1 MILAKIET
9 LDDGAVD
16 QNGDLLPILSKSSSN
31 VNIQKLLDAPLPDF
45 SKETPGSPFWT
56 KFGIFLLQQVRYGL
70 FREDHVSGI
79 ENIPIDRGN
88 MVCAW
93 HTNGLV
99 DPMCI
104 YVSHPHYFVLAG
116 RHDLVTRPILRFWTK
131 RMAFQPVLRKAE
143 LLRGGCTQEE
153 ADYLNG
159 RSLLKLAQGIASSHS
174 VVLFPEGTSH
184 SDAWMMKFRTGPMRT
199 VLAAAALAKS
209 QGKQIP
215 VVVPCGLHFRKR
227 HIFRTDAYVEFGKP
241 IEILQEDIPNELVEA
256 VSQNDWVEP
265 GRENVVDLRDR
276 LHEVLRPMTP
286 DFESHDEHSVANLI
300 GHYKARMEGNPY
312 NQWDHEV
319 RNTRTVREFLREKE
333 QWDYA
338 SREPGARP
346 NKMEC
351 PVIESATKLESI
363 LSSHKL
369 NGRDLDDSG
378 EKLSRFKPS
387 KIPFNFIILLS
398 FLAFSPL
405 FVLSMGIQIFFGQ
418 ILGNNTDEGLDARTT
433 FHLLTALFGSTIIW
447 PVMAFLLTTM
457 VVLNGEW
464 LGLGTLFG
472 QGFGIYISSIP
483 IFMAIILLFRLS
495 CSLAVRSWDICMD
508 FFRALRRLKCAR
520 KYSEEILLISKE
532 IKDELAAY

>member
-1 MILAKIET
+1 MAKIET
-9 LDDGAVD
+9 LEDGAVD
-16 QNGDLLPILSKSSSN
+16 HNGDLLPILSKSSSN

-56 KFGIFLLQQVRYGL
+56 KFGMFLLKQVRYGL
-70 FREDHVSGI
+70 FREDYVSGL
-79 ENIPIDRGN
+79 ENIPLDKGN

-116 RHDLVTRPILRFWTK
+116 RHDLVTRPVLRFWTK

-143 LLRGGCTQEE
+143 LLRGGCTKEE

-159 RSLLKLAQGIASSHS
+159 RALLKLAQGIASGHS

-184 SDAWMMKFRTGPMRT
+184 SDAWMMKYRTGPMRT
-199 VLAAAALAKS
+199 VLAASALAKS
-209 QGKQIP
+209 QGKEIP
-215 VVVPCGLHFRKR
+215 VVIPCGLHFRKR
-227 HIFRTDAYVEFGKP
+227 HIFRTDAYVEFGEP
-241 IEILQEDIPNELVEA
+241 IEIMQEDIPDDLVHA

-265 GRENVVDLRDR
+265 NRENVVELRDK
-276 LHEVLRPMTP
+276 LHEVLRPLTP
-286 DFESHDEHSVANLI
+286 DFESHHEHSVANLI
-300 GHYKARMEGNPY
+300 GHYKARKEGNPY

-319 RNTRTVREFLREKE
+319 RNTRSVREFLREKE
-333 QWDYA
+333 QWDYS

-346 NKMEC
+346 SKMEC
-351 PVIESATKLESI
+351 PLVETATELESI

-378 EKLSRFKPS
+378 EKLAAINFS
-387 KIPFNFIILLS
+387 KIPLNFMMLLS
-398 FLAFSPL
+398 FLVFSPL

-418 ILGNNTDEGLDARTT
+418 VLGNNTDEGLDARTT

-447 PVMAFLLTTM
+447 PVMAFLLTGM
-457 VVLNGEW
+457 VILNGEW
-464 LGLGTLFG
+464 LGLDDFLG
-472 QGFGIYISSIP
+472 QGFGIYISFLP
-483 IFMAIILLFRLS
+483 IFAIFIISFRIS
-495 CSLAVRSWDICMD
+495 CSLAIRSWDICID
-508 FFRALRRLKCAR
+508 FFRAIRRIRCR
-520 KYSEEILLISKE
+520 NRHSEDISSISKR
-532 IKDELAAY
+532 IKNELLSY